1 VACRGVLYA
10 IGADDA
16 RGLLEVAAE
25 AASEREVVD
34 ATGEDD
40 RDEAS
45 RRALDK
51 AWYGID
57 CCLHHLVE
65 DLHDPALAAGAD
77 RCVLGG
83 RPLTDGEDWIV
94 TLWEP
99 AEVRAAVP
107 ILAGVTEASMRR
119 AYAAWDAEE
128 TREYPEHGDE
138 EDFQYVWSYFQE
150 ARDLAAQAAGAG
162 RAVLFIADQ

>member
-10 IGADDA
+10 ISADDA
-16 RGLLEVAAE
+16 QTLLTVAAE

-34 ATGEDD
+34 AASEDD

-65 DLHDPALAAGAD
+65 ELHDPALAAGAD
-77 RCVLGG
+77 RCALGG

-94 TLWEP
+94 TLWQP
-99 AEVRAAVP
+99 AKVRAAVP
-107 ILAGVTEASMRR
+107 ILAAVTEATMRR
-119 AYAAWDAEE
+119 AYTAWDAEE
-128 TREYPEHGDE
+128 TREYPEYGDE
-138 EDFQYVWSYFQE
+138 EDFQYVWAYFQD
-150 ARDLAAQAAGAG
+150 AREFAAEAAGAG